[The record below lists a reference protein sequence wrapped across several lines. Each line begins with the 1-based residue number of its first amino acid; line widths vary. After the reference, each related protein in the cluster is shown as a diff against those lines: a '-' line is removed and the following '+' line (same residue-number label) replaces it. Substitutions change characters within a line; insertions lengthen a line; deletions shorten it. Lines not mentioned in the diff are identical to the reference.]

1 MKSNLYIFII
11 NLQTYLKWWRP
22 FLSKKHHSFTW
33 KSIPMPKKW
42 DHSQTFLSWRFR
54 DVNNIFLHV
63 LRGIQ
68 GLSKAK
74 MTFAWQFTCL
84 MTFAWQFTCLNNF
97 GINHRYS
104 GIGSPL
110 FLWKKNSPFFS
121 FFLVFL
127 WLTCA
132 ISSDKSHYFI
142 SSEKSHYFLQFT
154 IQPLPRSILI
164 YYYY

>member
-1 MKSNLYIFII
+1 MKL
-11 NLQTYLKWWRP
+11 WD
-22 FLSKKHHSFTW
+22 LSDD
-33 KSIPMPKKW
+33 IA
-42 DHSQTFLSWRFR
+42 Q
-54 DVNNIFLHV
+54 VNHKNTK
-63 LRGIQ
+63 RKEK
-68 GLSKAK
+68 KAK

-132 ISSDKSHYFI
+132 ISSDKSHNFI
-142 SSEKSHYFLQFT
+142 SSEKSHYFLQFA

-164 YYYY
+164 LIPLTLTYWYSIYDLFCFINIYMYI